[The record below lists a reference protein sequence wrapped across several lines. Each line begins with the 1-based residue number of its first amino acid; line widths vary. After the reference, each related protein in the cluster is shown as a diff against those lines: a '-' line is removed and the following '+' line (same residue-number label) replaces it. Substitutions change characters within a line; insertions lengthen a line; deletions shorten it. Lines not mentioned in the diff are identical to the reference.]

1 MPNKR
6 KATMSPPSLKRPRIS
21 YDEDNDDE
29 SSTASYERPR
39 HNPLYGQ
46 KSAFPGL
53 DDGGDELL
61 YDDPEDGLEYLRMVR
76 SEANSLPVLFSAP
89 TQTTDPLNTASDT
102 KRDLKPLELNNLPLP
117 AGFYEDEACI
127 APAEDMDESKA
138 VHSPSKLDELYPDT
152 QKSYNNLLRH
162 RFLLLRSTLRC
173 SPPAG
178 AINTLDNDH
187 PISLP
192 RKAGSAH
199 KIWRRL
205 LVTVEP
211 RMVQLASMDMDSVLE
226 VLEILAR
233 MMSDVVRG
241 DDTQR
246 VRRIGAW
253 AWGLLGKCREVG
265 QLSTR
270 EVGVVRNLG
279 KRAAT
284 ILRKVQ
290 ELEKDEYEEEEEE
303 EGEEEVDSS
312 TADPPNEGIQ
322 QGNLVEDEKDTKEE
336 VQQGS
341 TVQDEEANKQE
352 TQPEPT
358 AQSEEET
365 KGGAQPEPTVQN
377 EDESKQG
384 ESVEPAEAQES
395 SMPDASLEESDLEAA
410 KASLQARL
418 QNNFDSVEVPAS
430 CDDDDQEEEDDWS
443 IQTHALLDMII
454 TVVGEFFGQRD
465 LLQEREIWD

>member
-1 MPNKR
+1 MPDKR
-6 KATMSPPSLKRPRIS
+6 KVTMSPPSLKRPRIS
-21 YDEDNDDE
+21 YDDDEDDE

-53 DDGGDELL
+53 DDGDDELP

-89 TQTTDPLNTASDT
+89 TQTTDPSNPTSNTHH
-102 KRDLKPLELNNLPLP
+102 DLKQLEPNNLPLP
-117 AGFYEDEACI
+117 AGFYEDEAYI
-127 APAEDMDESKA
+127 APAEDVDESKA
-138 VHSPSKLDELYPDT
+138 AHSPSKLDELYPET
-152 QKSYNNLLRH
+152 QRSYNNLLRH

-270 EVGVVRNLG
+270 EVGVIRNLG
-279 KRAAT
+279 KRAAI

-290 ELEKDEYEEEEEE
+290 ELENDEYEED
-303 EGEEEVDSS
+303 VDSS
-312 TADPPNEGIQ
+312 MADRPKKETQ
-322 QGNLVEDEKDTKEE
+322 QGNLAECEKDTRKEA
-336 VQQGS
+336 QQGS
-341 TVQDEEANKQE
+341 TAQDEEATKPE
-352 TQPEPT
+352 THSGPT
-358 AQSEEET
+358 VQGEEEAEEE
-365 KGGAQPEPTVQN
+365 AQPETIGRN
-377 EDESKQG
+377 EEESKQA
-384 ESVEPAEAQES
+384 ELPEAAEAQDS

-410 KASLQARL
+410 KARLQARL
-418 QNNFDSVEVPAS
+418 QNNYDSIKTPAS
-430 CDDDDQEEEDDWS
+430 CDNEEEEEESDWS

-465 LLQEREIWD
+465 LLQEREVWD

>member
-1 MPNKR
+1 M
-6 KATMSPPSLKRPRIS
+6 
-21 YDEDNDDE
+21 
-29 SSTASYERPR
+29 
-39 HNPLYGQ
+39 
-46 KSAFPGL
+46 L
-53 DDGGDELL
+53 D
-61 YDDPEDGLEYLRMVR
+61 R

-89 TQTTDPLNTASDT
+89 SQITDPSDPAS
-102 KRDLKPLELNNLPLP
+102 KKQRDPKPLEPNNLPLP
-117 AGFYEDEACI
+117 AGFYEDEAYI
-127 APAEDMDESKA
+127 APAEDVDENKA
-138 VHSPSKLDELYPDT
+138 AHSPSKIDELYPDT
-152 QKSYNNLLRH
+152 QRSYNNLLRH

-199 KIWRRL
+199 KTWRRL
-205 LVTVEP
+205 LVIVEP

-290 ELEKDEYEEEEEE
+290 ELENEEYE
-303 EGEEEVDSS
+303 EEEVDSS
-312 TADPPNEGIQ
+312 VTDPSKE
-322 QGNLVEDEKDTKEE
+322 QGNLVEDGKYTKEKA
-336 VQQGS
+336 QQGS
-341 TVQDEEANKQE
+341 TVQDEEATKQE
-352 TQPEPT
+352 TQTEPT
-358 AQSEEET
+358 AQSGEET
-365 KGGAQPEPTVQN
+365 KEGAQLEPTVQN
-377 EDESKQG
+377 EEESKQ
-384 ESVEPAEAQES
+384 EELPEAAEAQDS
-395 SMPDASLEESDLEAA
+395 SMPDASLEESNLEAA
-410 KASLQARL
+410 KARLQARL
-418 QNNFDSVEVPAS
+418 QNNSDSVETPAS
-430 CDDDDQEEEDDWS
+430 CDDDDEEAEDDWS

-465 LLQEREIWD
+465 LLQEREVWD

>member
-6 KATMSPPSLKRPRIS
+6 KATMSPPFLKRPRIS
-21 YDEDNDDE
+21 YDEEDVE
-29 SSTASYERPR
+29 FSTASHERPR

-76 SEANSLPVLFSAP
+76 SEANSLPILFSAP
-89 TQTTDPLNTASDT
+89 TETTDPSNQSSDRQ
-102 KRDLKPLELNNLPLP
+102 RDLKQLEPNNPLP
-117 AGFYEDEACI
+117 AGFYEDEAYI
-127 APAEDMDESKA
+127 APAKDVNEIKA
-138 VHSPSKLDELYPDT
+138 ANSPSKLDELYSDA

-178 AINTLDNDH
+178 AISTLDNDH

-270 EVGVVRNLG
+270 ERRTNMRRRGG
-279 KRAAT
+279 
-284 ILRKVQ
+284 
-290 ELEKDEYEEEEEE
+290 EGEEEEESE
-303 EGEEEVDSS
+303 DSVVDPSKKE
-312 TADPPNEGIQ
+312 AQ
-322 QGNLVEDEKDTKEE
+322 QSNLVDDEKDTTEE

-341 TVQDEEANKQE
+341 TVQDEDATKQE

-358 AQSEEET
+358 VQSEEET
-365 KGGAQPEPTVQN
+365 KQAELPEI
-377 EDESKQG
+377 
-384 ESVEPAEAQES
+384 AEAQDS
-395 SMPDASLEESDLEAA
+395 SMSDASLEESNLEVA
-410 KASLQARL
+410 KARLQARL
-418 QNNFDSVEVPAS
+418 QDNSDSVEIPAS
-430 CDDDDQEEEDDWS
+430 CEEEEAEEEEEDDDNWS

-465 LLQEREIWD
+465 LLQEREVWG

>member
-1 MPNKR
+1 M
-6 KATMSPPSLKRPRIS
+6 
-21 YDEDNDDE
+21 
-29 SSTASYERPR
+29 
-39 HNPLYGQ
+39 
-46 KSAFPGL
+46 L
-53 DDGGDELL
+53 D
-61 YDDPEDGLEYLRMVR
+61 R

-89 TQTTDPLNTASDT
+89 TQTTDPSNPTSNTH
-102 KRDLKPLELNNLPLP
+102 RDLKQLEPNSLPLP
-117 AGFYEDEACI
+117 VGFYEDEAYI
-127 APAEDMDESKA
+127 APAEDADENKVA
-138 VHSPSKLDELYPDT
+138 HSPSKLDELYPET
-152 QKSYNNLLRH
+152 QRSYNNLLRH

-211 RMVQLASMDMDSVLE
+211 RMIQLASMDMDSVLE

-270 EVGVVRNLG
+270 EVGVIRNLG

-290 ELEKDEYEEEEEE
+290 ELENDEYEED
-303 EGEEEVDSS
+303 VDSS
-312 TADPPNEGIQ
+312 VADRPKEETQ
-322 QGNLVEDEKDTKEE
+322 QGNLAECERDTEE
-336 VQQGS
+336 EAQQGS
-341 TVQDEEANKQE
+341 TAQDEEGTKPE
-352 TQPEPT
+352 TQSELPT
-358 AQSEEET
+358 AQGEEEA
-365 KGGAQPEPTVQN
+365 KEEAQPETTIQN
-377 EDESKQG
+377 EEESKQA
-384 ESVEPAEAQES
+384 ELPEVAEAQDS

-410 KASLQARL
+410 KARLQARL
-418 QNNFDSVEVPAS
+418 QNNYDSIKTPAS
-430 CDDDDQEEEDDWS
+430 CDNEEEEEEDEDDWS

-465 LLQEREIWD
+465 LLQEREVWD

>member
-1 MPNKR
+1 MPDKR

-21 YDEDNDDE
+21 YDDDENDE

-39 HNPLYGQ
+39 HDPLYGQ
-46 KSAFPGL
+46 QSAFPGL
-53 DDGGDELL
+53 DDGGDELP

-89 TQTTDPLNTASDT
+89 TQTTDPSNPASNTH
-102 KRDLKPLELNNLPLP
+102 RDLKGLEPNNLPLP
-117 AGFYEDEACI
+117 AGFYEDEAYI
-127 APAEDMDESKA
+127 APAEDVGENKVA
-138 VHSPSKLDELYPDT
+138 HSPSKLDELYPEA
-152 QKSYNNLLRH
+152 QRSYNNLLRH

-178 AINTLDNDH
+178 AIDTLDNDH

-211 RMVQLASMDMDSVLE
+211 RMVQLACMDMESVLE

-253 AWGLLGKCREVG
+253 AWGLLGKCHEVG

-270 EVGVVRNLG
+270 EVGVIRNLG

-290 ELEKDEYEEEEEE
+290 ELENDEYEED
-303 EGEEEVDSS
+303 VDSS
-312 TADPPNEGIQ
+312 VADRSKEETQ
-322 QGNLVEDEKDTKEE
+322 QGNLVECEKDTKEE
-336 VQQGS
+336 GQRGS
-341 TVQDEEANKQE
+341 TAQDEEATKPE
-352 TQPEPT
+352 TQSDST
-358 AQSEEET
+358 AQGEEEA
-365 KGGAQPEPTVQN
+365 KEEARPETTVQN
-377 EDESKQG
+377 EEESKQA
-384 ESVEPAEAQES
+384 ELPEAAEAQDS

-410 KASLQARL
+410 KARLQDRL
-418 QNNFDSVEVPAS
+418 QNNSDSIKTPAS
-430 CDDDDQEEEDDWS
+430 CDIEEDGEEDDWS

-465 LLQEREIWD
+465 LLQEREVWD

>member
-6 KATMSPPSLKRPRIS
+6 KATMPNPSSKRPRIS
-21 YDEDNDDE
+21 YDEDVDDE

-39 HNPLYGQ
+39 QHPLYGQ

-53 DDGGDELL
+53 DDGGDELR

-76 SEANSLPVLFSAP
+76 SEANSLPVLFSTT
-89 TQTTDPLNTASDT
+89 TQTTDPSNVVSNTQ
-102 KRDLKPLELNNLPLP
+102 RDLKPLGPNNPPLP
-117 AGFYEDEACI
+117 AGFYEDEAYI
-127 APAEDMDESKA
+127 APVEDLKEEKA
-138 VHSPSKLDELYPDT
+138 ANSPSNLDELYSDA
-152 QKSYNNLLRH
+152 QRSYNNLLRH
-162 RFLLLRSTLRC
+162 RFILLRSTLRC

-178 AINTLDNDH
+178 AIDTLDNDH

-199 KIWRRL
+199 KTWRRL

-211 RMVQLASMDMDSVLE
+211 RMVQLASMDMESVLE

-241 DDTQR
+241 DDIQR

-270 EVGVVRNLG
+270 EVGVVRSLG

-290 ELEKDEYEEEEEE
+290 ELEYDDYEEDVDYSVTDTPK
-303 EGEEEVDSS
+303 GETKQV
-312 TADPPNEGIQ
+312 NI
-322 QGNLVEDEKDTKEE
+322 VEDEKDTKEE
-336 VQQGS
+336 AQQS
-341 TVQDEEANKQE
+341 PTVHNEEATRQG

-358 AQSEEET
+358 AQGEEEAQLEPTVRSEEE
-365 KGGAQPEPTVQN
+365 
-377 EDESKQG
+377 SKQ
-384 ESVEPAEAQES
+384 EELPEAAEAQGS
-395 SMPDASLEESDLEAA
+395 SMADASLEESDLEAA
-410 KASLQARL
+410 KARLQARL
-418 QNNFDSVEVPAS
+418 QNSSDSVEAPAG
-430 CDDDDQEEEDDWS
+430 CDDIEEDDWS

-465 LLQEREIWD
+465 LLKEREIWD

>member
-1 MPNKR
+1 MPDKR
-6 KATMSPPSLKRPRIS
+6 NAIMSPRSLKRPRIS
-21 YDEDNDDE
+21 YDEDEDE
-29 SSTASYERPR
+29 ASSTASYERPR
-39 HNPLYGQ
+39 QHPLYGQ

-61 YDDPEDGLEYLRMVR
+61 YDDPDDGLEYLRMVR

-89 TQTTDPLNTASDT
+89 IQSTDPSVSASNAQ
-102 KRDLKPLELNNLPLP
+102 RDLRLLDPNNPPLP
-117 AGFYEDEACI
+117 AGFYEDEAYI
-127 APAEDMDESKA
+127 APVDDLNENKA
-138 VHSPSKLDELYPDT
+138 ALSPSKLDELYSDA
-152 QKSYNNLLRH
+152 QGSYNNLLRH
-162 RFLLLRSTLRC
+162 RFILLRSTLRC

-192 RKAGSAH
+192 RKATSAH
-199 KIWRRL
+199 KTWRRL

-211 RMVQLASMDMDSVLE
+211 RMVQLASMDMESVLE

-270 EVGVVRNLG
+270 EVGIVRNLG

-290 ELEKDEYEEEEEE
+290 ELENDEY
-303 EGEEEVDSS
+303 EEEVDSS
-312 TADPPNEGIQ
+312 VSTQPKEETQ
-322 QGNLVEDEKDTKEE
+322 RGNLADNEKDTKEA
-336 VQQGS
+336 QQGS
-341 TVQDEEANKQE
+341 IVQDEKATKQE
-352 TQPEPT
+352 TQPKPT
-358 AQSEEET
+358 AQVEEEH
-365 KGGAQPEPTVQN
+365 KEGSQSELTVPN
-377 EDESKQG
+377 EDENKQD
-384 ESVEPAEAQES
+384 ELRETAEAKDS
-395 SMPDASLEESDLEAA
+395 SMPDVSLEQSDLQAA
-410 KASLQARL
+410 KMRL
-418 QNNFDSVEVPAS
+418 QVRLQTISESVETPAK
-430 CDDDDQEEEDDWS
+430 CDEEDDWS

-465 LLQEREIWD
+465 LLAQREVWD

>member
-21 YDEDNDDE
+21 YDDDDDDE

-53 DDGGDELL
+53 DDGGDELP

-89 TQTTDPLNTASDT
+89 TQTTDSSNLASDT
-102 KRDLKPLELNNLPLP
+102 KRDLKPLEPNNLPLP
-117 AGFYEDEACI
+117 AGFYEDEAYI
-127 APAEDMDESKA
+127 APAEDVDENKA

-290 ELEKDEYEEEEEE
+290 ELEMDEY
-303 EGEEEVDSS
+303 EEEVDSS
-312 TADPPNEGIQ
+312 VVDPPKEETQ
-322 QGNLVEDEKDTKEE
+322 QGNLIEDKKDTKEE

-341 TVQDEEANKQE
+341 TVQDKEATKQE

-358 AQSEEET
+358 AQGEEET
-365 KGGAQPEPTVQN
+365 KEEARLEPIVQSEEKSNQEELAEPT
-377 EDESKQG
+377 
-384 ESVEPAEAQES
+384 EAQDS

-410 KASLQARL
+410 KARLQARL
-418 QNNFDSVEVPAS
+418 QNNSDSAETPAS
-430 CDDDDQEEEDDWS
+430 CDEEEEEDDWS

-465 LLQEREIWD
+465 LLQEREVWD

>member
-1 MPNKR
+1 
-6 KATMSPPSLKRPRIS
+6 MSPRPLKRLRVS
-21 YDEDNDDE
+21 YDEDEDGE
-29 SSTASYERPR
+29 SSGPSYERPR

-61 YDDPEDGLEYLRMVR
+61 YDDPGDGLEYLRMVR
-76 SEANSLPVLFSAP
+76 SEANSLPVLFSVP
-89 TQTTDPLNTASDT
+89 TQTTDPSNLVSTT
-102 KRDLKPLELNNLPLP
+102 QPDLKPLDPNNPPLP
-117 AGFYEDEACI
+117 TGFYEDEAYI
-127 APAEDMDESKA
+127 APVGDLNENTAA
-138 VHSPSKLDELYPDT
+138 HSPSKLDELYPEP

-178 AINTLDNDH
+178 AIDTLDNDH

-233 MMSDVVRG
+233 MISDVVRG
-241 DDTQR
+241 DDTKR
-246 VRRIGAW
+246 VRRIGVW

-270 EVGVVRNLG
+270 EVGIVRNLG

-290 ELEKDEYEEEEEE
+290 ELENDEYDEE
-303 EGEEEVDSS
+303 EEEVDSS
-312 TADPPNEGIQ
+312 VVDAPKEEIR
-322 QGNLVEDEKDTKEE
+322 QGNLIDDEKDTNEKS
-336 VQQGS
+336 QQES
-341 TVQDEEANKQE
+341 IVRDEEATKQE

-358 AQSEEET
+358 AQGEEET
-365 KGGAQPEPTVQN
+365 KEVTQSELTVQN
-377 EDESKQG
+377 EEESKQ
-384 ESVEPAEAQES
+384 EELPATAEAQDWG
-395 SMPDASLEESDLEAA
+395 MPYVSLEESELKAA
-410 KASLQARL
+410 KARLQAQV
-418 QNNFDSVEVPAS
+418 QNNSDSVETPAN
-430 CDDDDQEEEDDWS
+430 CDDDDDDEEDDDWS

-465 LLQEREIWD
+465 LLKEREVWG

>member
-1 MPNKR
+1 
-6 KATMSPPSLKRPRIS
+6 MSPPSLKRPRES
-21 YDEDNDDE
+21 YDEDNDGG
-29 SSTASYERPR
+29 SSGASYERPR
-39 HNPLYGQ
+39 QHPLYGQ

-53 DDGGDELL
+53 DDGGDELM

-89 TQTTDPLNTASDT
+89 TPTADTSNLVSNMQHDPKS
-102 KRDLKPLELNNLPLP
+102 LEPNNPPLP
-117 AGFYEDEACI
+117 AGFYEDEAYI
-127 APAEDMDESKA
+127 APVDDLNEDKA
-138 VHSPSKLDELYPDT
+138 VHSPSKLDELYPDA
-152 QKSYNNLLRH
+152 QRSYNNLLRH

-199 KIWRRL
+199 KTWRRL

-241 DDTQR
+241 DDTKR
-246 VRRIGAW
+246 VRRIGVW

-290 ELEKDEYEEEEEE
+290 ELENDDYEEEI
-303 EGEEEVDSS
+303 DSS
-312 TADPPNEGIQ
+312 VADPPKEKTQ

-336 VQQGS
+336 AQRRS
-341 TVQDEEANKQE
+341 TVQDEKATKQQS
-352 TQPEPT
+352 QPEPT
-358 AQSEEET
+358 AQGKEGTQEGARPESSSRKEEESKREEMPEAT
-365 KGGAQPEPTVQN
+365 KAQ
-377 EDESKQG
+377 D
-384 ESVEPAEAQES
+384 S
-395 SMPDASLEESDLEAA
+395 SIRDASLEESELETA
-410 KASLQARL
+410 KARLQTRL
-418 QNNFDSVEVPAS
+418 QNNFDSVETPTS
-430 CDDDDQEEEDDWS
+430 CDDEDDDWS

-465 LLQEREIWD
+465 LLEEREIWD

>member
-1 MPNKR
+1 MPDKR

-21 YDEDNDDE
+21 YDDDENDE

-39 HNPLYGQ
+39 HDPLYGQ
-46 KSAFPGL
+46 QSAFPGL
-53 DDGGDELL
+53 DDGGDELP

-89 TQTTDPLNTASDT
+89 TQATDPSNPALNTQ
-102 KRDLKPLELNNLPLP
+102 RDLKGLEPNNLPLP
-117 AGFYEDEACI
+117 AGFYEDEAYI
-127 APAEDMDESKA
+127 APAEDVGENKA
-138 VHSPSKLDELYPDT
+138 AHSPLKLDELYPET
-152 QKSYNNLLRH
+152 QRSYNNLLRH

-178 AINTLDNDH
+178 AIDTLDNDH

-211 RMVQLASMDMDSVLE
+211 RMVQLACMDMESVLE

-253 AWGLLGKCREVG
+253 AWGLLGKCHEVG

-270 EVGVVRNLG
+270 EVGVIRSLG

-290 ELEKDEYEEEEEE
+290 ELENDEYEED
-303 EGEEEVDSS
+303 VDSS
-312 TADPPNEGIQ
+312 VADRPKEETQ
-322 QGNLVEDEKDTKEE
+322 QGSLVECEKDTKEE
-336 VQQGS
+336 GQPGS
-341 TVQDEEANKQE
+341 TAQDEEATKPE
-352 TQPEPT
+352 TQSEPT
-358 AQSEEET
+358 AQGEEEA
-365 KGGAQPEPTVQN
+365 KEEARPETTVQN
-377 EDESKQG
+377 EEESKQA
-384 ESVEPAEAQES
+384 ELPEAAEAQDS
-395 SMPDASLEESDLEAA
+395 SMPDASLGESDLEAA
-410 KASLQARL
+410 KARL
-418 QNNFDSVEVPAS
+418 QDRLQDNYDSIKTPAS
-430 CDDDDQEEEDDWS
+430 CDIEEEQEEDDWS

-465 LLQEREIWD
+465 LLQEREVWD

>member
-1 MPNKR
+1 
-6 KATMSPPSLKRPRIS
+6 MSPPSLKRPRIS
-21 YDEDNDDE
+21 YDDDEDDE

-61 YDDPEDGLEYLRMVR
+61 YDEPEDGLEYLRMVR
-76 SEANSLPVLFSAP
+76 SEANSLPVLFS
-89 TQTTDPLNTASDT
+89 TDPSNPTSNTH
-102 KRDLKPLELNNLPLP
+102 RDLKQLEPNSLPLP
-117 AGFYEDEACI
+117 VGFYEDEAYI
-127 APAEDMDESKA
+127 APAEDADENKVA
-138 VHSPSKLDELYPDT
+138 HSPSKLDELYPET
-152 QKSYNNLLRH
+152 QRSYNNLLRH

-211 RMVQLASMDMDSVLE
+211 RMIQLASMDMDSVLE

-270 EVGVVRNLG
+270 EVGVIRNLG

-290 ELEKDEYEEEEEE
+290 ELENDEYEED
-303 EGEEEVDSS
+303 VDSS
-312 TADPPNEGIQ
+312 VADRPKEETQ
-322 QGNLVEDEKDTKEE
+322 QGNLAECERDTEE
-336 VQQGS
+336 EAQQGS
-341 TVQDEEANKQE
+341 TAQDEEGTKPE
-352 TQPEPT
+352 TQSELPT
-358 AQSEEET
+358 AQGEEEA
-365 KGGAQPEPTVQN
+365 KEEAQPETTVQN
-377 EDESKQG
+377 EEESKQA
-384 ESVEPAEAQES
+384 ELPEVAEAQDS

-410 KASLQARL
+410 KARLQARL
-418 QNNFDSVEVPAS
+418 QNNYDSIKTPAS
-430 CDDDDQEEEDDWS
+430 CDNEEEEEEDEDDWS

-465 LLQEREIWD
+465 LLQEREVWD

>member
-1 MPNKR
+1 M
-6 KATMSPPSLKRPRIS
+6 
-21 YDEDNDDE
+21 
-29 SSTASYERPR
+29 
-39 HNPLYGQ
+39 
-46 KSAFPGL
+46 L
-53 DDGGDELL
+53 D
-61 YDDPEDGLEYLRMVR
+61 R

-89 TQTTDPLNTASDT
+89 TQTTDSSNLASDT
-102 KRDLKPLELNNLPLP
+102 KRDLKPLEPNNLPLP
-117 AGFYEDEACI
+117 AGFYEDEAYI
-127 APAEDMDESKA
+127 APAEDVDENKA

-290 ELEKDEYEEEEEE
+290 ELEMDEY
-303 EGEEEVDSS
+303 EEEVDSS
-312 TADPPNEGIQ
+312 VVDPPKEETQ
-322 QGNLVEDEKDTKEE
+322 QGNLIEDKKDTKEE

-341 TVQDEEANKQE
+341 TVQDKEATKQE

-358 AQSEEET
+358 AQGEEET
-365 KGGAQPEPTVQN
+365 KEEARLEPIVQSEEKSN
-377 EDESKQG
+377 QEELA
-384 ESVEPAEAQES
+384 EPAEAQDS

-410 KASLQARL
+410 KARLQARL
-418 QNNFDSVEVPAS
+418 QNNSDSAEMPAS
-430 CDDDDQEEEDDWS
+430 CDEEEEEDDWS

-465 LLQEREIWD
+465 LLQEREVWD

>member
-1 MPNKR
+1 MPDKR
-6 KATMSPPSLKRPRIS
+6 IATMSPRPLKRARVS
-21 YDEDNDDE
+21 YDEDDDE
-29 SSTASYERPR
+29 ASSAASYERPR
-39 HNPLYGQ
+39 QHPLYGQ

-53 DDGGDELL
+53 DDGGDGLL

-89 TQTTDPLNTASDT
+89 TQTTDPSNLASNAQ
-102 KRDLKPLELNNLPLP
+102 RDLKPLDPNNPPLP
-117 AGFYEDEACI
+117 AGFYEDEAYI
-127 APAEDMDESKA
+127 APVGDLYEDNA
-138 VHSPSKLDELYPDT
+138 AHSPSKLDELYPDA
-152 QKSYNNLLRH
+152 QRSYNNLLRH

-199 KIWRRL
+199 KTWRRL

-211 RMVQLASMDMDSVLE
+211 LMVQLASMDMDSVLE

-270 EVGVVRNLG
+270 EVGVIRNLG

-290 ELEKDEYEEEEEE
+290 ELENDEY
-303 EGEEEVDSS
+303 EEEVDSS
-312 TADPPNEGIQ
+312 VADLPKDEIQ
-322 QGNLVEDEKDTKEE
+322 QGTLVEDEKDAKGKA
-336 VQQGS
+336 QQGY
-341 TVQDEEANKQE
+341 TVQDEEATKQE
-352 TQPEPT
+352 TQPEV
-358 AQSEEET
+358 
-365 KGGAQPEPTVQN
+365 TVQN
-377 EDESKQG
+377 EEESNQELPK
-384 ESVEPAEAQES
+384 SAEAEDI
-395 SMPDASLEESDLEAA
+395 SMPDASLAQFELEAA
-410 KASLQARL
+410 KTRLQARL
-418 QNNFDSVEVPAS
+418 QNNFDSVETSAS
-430 CDDDDQEEEDDWS
+430 SEEEEDDWS
-443 IQTHALLDMII
+443 IQTHALLDMIM

-465 LLQEREIWD
+465 LLAEREIWD

>member
-1 MPNKR
+1 M
-6 KATMSPPSLKRPRIS
+6 
-21 YDEDNDDE
+21 
-29 SSTASYERPR
+29 
-39 HNPLYGQ
+39 
-46 KSAFPGL
+46 L
-53 DDGGDELL
+53 D
-61 YDDPEDGLEYLRMVR
+61 R

-89 TQTTDPLNTASDT
+89 TQTTDSSNLASDT
-102 KRDLKPLELNNLPLP
+102 KRDLKPLEPNNLPLP
-117 AGFYEDEACI
+117 AGFYEDEAYI
-127 APAEDMDESKA
+127 APAEDVDENKA

-290 ELEKDEYEEEEEE
+290 ELEMDEY
-303 EGEEEVDSS
+303 EEEVDSS
-312 TADPPNEGIQ
+312 VVDPPKEETQ
-322 QGNLVEDEKDTKEE
+322 QGNLIEDRKDTKEE
-336 VQQGS
+336 VQKGS
-341 TVQDEEANKQE
+341 TVQDKEATKQE

-358 AQSEEET
+358 AQGEEET
-365 KGGAQPEPTVQN
+365 KEEARLEPTVQSEEKRN
-377 EDESKQG
+377 QEELA
-384 ESVEPAEAQES
+384 EPAEAQDS

-410 KASLQARL
+410 KARLQARL
-418 QNNFDSVEVPAS
+418 QNNSDSAETPAS
-430 CDDDDQEEEDDWS
+430 CDEEEEEDDWS

-465 LLQEREIWD
+465 LLQEREVWD

>member
-1 MPNKR
+1 MPDKR

-21 YDEDNDDE
+21 YDDDE
-29 SSTASYERPR
+29 DDGSSTASYERPR

-53 DDGGDELL
+53 NDGGDELP

-89 TQTTDPLNTASDT
+89 TQTTDPSNPASNTR
-102 KRDLKPLELNNLPLP
+102 RDLKPLEPNNLPLP
-117 AGFYEDEACI
+117 AGFYEDEAYV
-127 APAEDMDESKA
+127 APAEDVDESKA
-138 VHSPSKLDELYPDT
+138 AHSPSKLDALYPDT

-162 RFLLLRSTLRC
+162 RFILLRSTLRC

-270 EVGVVRNLG
+270 EVGVIRNLG

-290 ELEKDEYEEEEEE
+290 ELENDEHEED
-303 EGEEEVDSS
+303 VDSS
-312 TADPPNEGIQ
+312 VADRPKEETG
-322 QGNLVEDEKDTKEE
+322 QGNLVECEKDTKEE
-336 VQQGS
+336 AQQGS
-341 TVQDEEANKQE
+341 TAQDEEATKPE
-352 TQPEPT
+352 TQSEPT
-358 AQSEEET
+358 AQGEEEA
-365 KGGAQPEPTVQN
+365 KEEAQPETTVQN
-377 EDESKQG
+377 EEESKQ
-384 ESVEPAEAQES
+384 AELSEAAETQDS

-410 KASLQARL
+410 KAHLQARL
-418 QNNFDSVEVPAS
+418 QNISDSVKAPAS
-430 CDDDDQEEEDDWS
+430 CDNEEEEEEDDWS

-465 LLQEREIWD
+465 LLQEREVWD

>member
-6 KATMSPPSLKRPRIS
+6 KAIMSPPSLKRPRIS
-21 YDEDNDDE
+21 YDDYDDDE
-29 SSTASYERPR
+29 SSTTSYERPR

-53 DDGGDELL
+53 DDGGDELP

-89 TQTTDPLNTASDT
+89 TQTTDSSNLASDT
-102 KRDLKPLELNNLPLP
+102 KRDLKPLEPNNLPLP
-117 AGFYEDEACI
+117 AGFYEDEAYI
-127 APAEDMDESKA
+127 APAEDVDENKA

-290 ELEKDEYEEEEEE
+290 ELEMDEY
-303 EGEEEVDSS
+303 EEEVDSS
-312 TADPPNEGIQ
+312 VVDPPKEETQ
-322 QGNLVEDEKDTKEE
+322 QGNLIEDKKDTKEE

-341 TVQDEEANKQE
+341 TVQDKEATKQE

-358 AQSEEET
+358 AQGEEET
-365 KGGAQPEPTVQN
+365 KEEARLEPIVQSEEKSN
-377 EDESKQG
+377 QEELA
-384 ESVEPAEAQES
+384 EPAEAQDS

-410 KASLQARL
+410 KARLQARL
-418 QNNFDSVEVPAS
+418 QNNSDSAEMPAS
-430 CDDDDQEEEDDWS
+430 CDEEEEEDDWS

-465 LLQEREIWD
+465 LLQEREVWD

>member
-1 MPNKR
+1 MPDKR
-6 KATMSPPSLKRPRIS
+6 IATMSPRPLKRPRVS
-21 YDEDNDDE
+21 YDEDDDE
-29 SSTASYERPR
+29 ASSAASYERPR
-39 HNPLYGQ
+39 QHPLYGQ

-89 TQTTDPLNTASDT
+89 TQTTDPSNPASNA
-102 KRDLKPLELNNLPLP
+102 RHDLKPLDPNNRPLP
-117 AGFYEDEACI
+117 AGFYEDEAYI
-127 APAEDMDESKA
+127 APVGDVYEDNA
-138 VHSPSKLDELYPDT
+138 AHSPSKLDELYPDA
-152 QKSYNNLLRH
+152 QRSYNNLLRH
-162 RFLLLRSTLRC
+162 RFVLLRSTLRC

-199 KIWRRL
+199 KTWRRL

-211 RMVQLASMDMDSVLE
+211 LIVQLASMDMDSVLE

-270 EVGVVRNLG
+270 EVGVIRNLG

-290 ELEKDEYEEEEEE
+290 ELENDEYEEEADFSVADLPKEE
-303 EGEEEVDSS
+303 
-312 TADPPNEGIQ
+312 TQ
-322 QGNLVEDEKDTKEE
+322 QGNLVEDAKYTTQE

-341 TVQDEEANKQE
+341 TVQDEETTEQE
-352 TQPEPT
+352 TRPEPT
-358 AQSEEET
+358 AQRES
-365 KGGAQPEPTVQN
+365 QPGVTSQS

-384 ESVEPAEAQES
+384 ELPQTAEAEDIS
-395 SMPDASLEESDLEAA
+395 IPDASLKQSELEAA
-410 KASLQARL
+410 KSRLQARL
-418 QNNFDSVEVPAS
+418 QNNSDYFETPAS
-430 CDDDDQEEEDDWS
+430 CEEEDNWS
-443 IQTHALLDMII
+443 IQTHALLDMIM

-465 LLQEREIWD
+465 LLAEREVWD

>member
-1 MPNKR
+1 
-6 KATMSPPSLKRPRIS
+6 MSPPFLKRPRIS
-21 YDEDNDDE
+21 YDEEDVE
-29 SSTASYERPR
+29 FSTASHERPR

-76 SEANSLPVLFSAP
+76 SEANSLPILFSAP
-89 TQTTDPLNTASDT
+89 TETTDPSNQSSDRQ
-102 KRDLKPLELNNLPLP
+102 RDLKQLEPNNPLP
-117 AGFYEDEACI
+117 AGFYEDEAYI
-127 APAEDMDESKA
+127 APAKDVNEIKA
-138 VHSPSKLDELYPDT
+138 ANSPSKLDELYSDA

-178 AINTLDNDH
+178 AISTLDNDH

-270 EVGVVRNLG
+270 EVGVVRNMG

-290 ELEKDEYEEEEEE
+290 ELEKDEYEEGGGGGEEEE
-303 EGEEEVDSS
+303 ESEDSVVDPSKKE
-312 TADPPNEGIQ
+312 AQ
-322 QGNLVEDEKDTKEE
+322 QSNLVDDEKDTTEE

-341 TVQDEEANKQE
+341 TVQDEDATKQE

-358 AQSEEET
+358 VQSEEET
-365 KGGAQPEPTVQN
+365 KQAELPEI
-377 EDESKQG
+377 
-384 ESVEPAEAQES
+384 AEAQDS
-395 SMPDASLEESDLEAA
+395 SMSDASLEESNLEVA
-410 KASLQARL
+410 KARLQARL
-418 QNNFDSVEVPAS
+418 QDNSDSVEIPAS
-430 CDDDDQEEEDDWS
+430 CEEEEAEEEEEDDDNWS

-454 TVVGEFFGQRD
+454 TVVGEFFGQRG
-465 LLQEREIWD
+465 LLQEREVWG

>member
-1 MPNKR
+1 M
-6 KATMSPPSLKRPRIS
+6 
-21 YDEDNDDE
+21 
-29 SSTASYERPR
+29 
-39 HNPLYGQ
+39 
-46 KSAFPGL
+46 
-53 DDGGDELL
+53 
-61 YDDPEDGLEYLRMVR
+61 
-76 SEANSLPVLFSAP
+76 
-89 TQTTDPLNTASDT
+89 
-102 KRDLKPLELNNLPLP
+102 
-117 AGFYEDEACI
+117 
-127 APAEDMDESKA
+127 APA
-138 VHSPSKLDELYPDT
+138 
-152 QKSYNNLLRH
+152 
-162 RFLLLRSTLRC
+162 
-173 SPPAG
+173 
-178 AINTLDNDH
+178 
-187 PISLP
+187 
-192 RKAGSAH
+192 
-199 KIWRRL
+199 

-290 ELEKDEYEEEEEE
+290 ELEMDEY
-303 EGEEEVDSS
+303 EEEVDSS
-312 TADPPNEGIQ
+312 VVDPPKEETQ
-322 QGNLVEDEKDTKEE
+322 QGNLIEDKKDTKEE

-341 TVQDEEANKQE
+341 TVQDKEATKQE

-358 AQSEEET
+358 AQGEEET
-365 KGGAQPEPTVQN
+365 KEEARLEPIVQSEEKSN
-377 EDESKQG
+377 QEELA
-384 ESVEPAEAQES
+384 EPAEAQDS

-410 KASLQARL
+410 KARLQARL
-418 QNNFDSVEVPAS
+418 QNNSDSAETPAS
-430 CDDDDQEEEDDWS
+430 CDEEEEEEDDWS

-465 LLQEREIWD
+465 LLQEREVWD